1 MKNTEKVFNW
11 IIDILEQNNI
21 KYKVSGGFA
30 AKIYGVNR
38 ELADIDI
45 EVSDVDIGQIA
56 QTDKIRPYIVYGPNQ
71 YKDENWDLLLMTL
84 NYEGQDIDI
93 AGTGAKIFNTQTKW
107 WECLDSNLD
116 SLTIKEIYGRK
127 IPIENIESLIAY
139 KKKLAREVDL
149 EDVKQLVS
157 KIS

>member
-1 MKNTEKVFNW
+1 MKNTKVAFNW

-30 AKIYGVNR
+30 TRVYGVNR

-56 QTDKIRPYIVYGPNQ
+56 QSDEIRPYIVYGPNQ

-93 AGTGAKIFNTQTKW
+93 AGTGAKIFNTQTKG
-107 WECLDSNLD
+107 WEYLDSSLD
-116 SLTIKEIYGRK
+116 NITIKEVYGRK
-127 IPIENIESLIAY
+127 IPVENIKSLIAY
-139 KKKLAREVDL
+139 KTKLAREVDL
-149 EDVKQLVS
+149 EDVRQLRS
-157 KIS
+157 HI